1 MRSLLF
7 ASIVLL
13 FSTCATPAA
22 EVKPEPLPPPPEQPV
37 IPKANLPMPPGL
49 DEVAMDPAADP
60 CGDFYQFACGNWMKT
75 VEIPADRAI
84 TSRGFVAIAERNEQ
98 ILKAILE

>member
-1 MRSLLF
+1 MRSLFLVSVALAF
-7 ASIVLL
+7 CS
-13 FSTCATPAA
+13 CATPQAEQKPDPIPPAA
-22 EVKPEPLPPPPEQPV
+22 EQPV
-37 IPKANLPMPPGL
+37 VPKANLPLPPGL
-49 DEVAMDPAADP
+49 DEASMDPAADP

-98 ILKAILE
+98 IL